1 MRKSFRYSAALCL
14 VAIGT
19 LALASTSA
27 SAAYQ
32 GYLHT
37 EGKKQGKE
45 PSKATSSSVTKP
57 VEKPTPQ
64 LPSGARHK

>member
-1 MRKSFRYSAALCL
+1 MRNSSGCCAALCL

-32 GYLHT
+32 GYIHT
-37 EGKKQGKE
+37 EGKKQGA
-45 PSKATSSSVTKP
+45 SKATSPSITKP
-57 VEKPTPQ
+57 VNKPTPQ
-64 LPSGARHK
+64 PSSGARHK

>member
-1 MRKSFRYSAALCL
+1 MRKSFGYSAALCL

-32 GYLHT
+32 AYVNTKGM
-37 EGKKQGKE
+37 KQG
-45 PSKATSSSVTKP
+45 PSKATSSPVTKP
-57 VEKPTPQ
+57 VDKPTPQ
-64 LPSGARHK
+64 LSSGARHK